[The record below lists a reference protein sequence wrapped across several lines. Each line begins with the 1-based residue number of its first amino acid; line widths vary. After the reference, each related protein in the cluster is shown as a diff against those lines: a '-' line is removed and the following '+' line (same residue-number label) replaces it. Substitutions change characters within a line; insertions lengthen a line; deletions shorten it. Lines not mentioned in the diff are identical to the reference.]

1 MYCFP
6 ARPCAKDG
14 TFLRHPILKPEPA
27 HPPDST
33 PDNPWAPF
41 EDRIAFEWAYERYV
55 ELQASKRQ
63 IKQGLDLWS
72 AILLKGKSK
81 SEVPWKSAE
90 QLYDTIDSIE
100 AGNAPWS
107 TYELRYNGPKPT
119 GAVPCWMQETY
130 ELNTCD
136 VLRVVELQLANPEFD
151 GRFDYSPYKEY
162 GPDGHRLWS
171 NLMSGDWAH
180 QEAVTILY
188 LFNLGLC

>member
-1 MYCFP
+1 MSPSFSSPHSRPVEERKYTCLGHPHLTGTFLFICSYVFSSISCTNMSCFP

-14 TFLRHPILKPEPA
+14 TFLCHPILKPEPA

-55 ELQASKRQ
+55 KLQASKRQ

-107 TYELRYNGPKPT
+107 TYEL
-119 GAVPCWMQETY
+119 
-130 ELNTCD
+130 
-136 VLRVVELQLANPEFD
+136 
-151 GRFDYSPYKEY
+151 
-162 GPDGHRLWS
+162 
-171 NLMSGDWAH
+171 
-180 QEAVTILY
+180 
-188 LFNLGLC
+188 